1 MANVIPEEYLAQT
14 NDISKITDAVY
25 AMGRKIE
32 ERMGIKK
39 KKQNKWKQNDL
50 ENRERAK
57 RHKNN
62 GCTNCKRDIP
72 QKNAKKSNTERE
84 KNTKTVKN
92 KS

>member
-1 MANVIPEEYLAQT
+1 MTYVKLQ
-14 NDISKITDAVY
+14 
-25 AMGRKIE
+25 MQCRKIE

-39 KKQNKWKQNDL
+39 KDYQRNNKTSRNRRIWKV
-50 ENRERAK
+50 ERAK

-62 GCTNCKRDIP
+62 GCANCKRVIL
-72 QKNAKKSNTERE
+72 QKNAKKSNTEKK